1 MSGSVS
7 VNDASFKQEVL
18 DSQGLVLVDFW
29 AEWCGPCR
37 MLAPILE
44 EVSGSMK
51 GKLKVVKMNVDENPS
66 TPTQY
71 SVRSIPT
78 LVLFKNGKALSTKTG
93 LLQKNIKST
102 RRKNKYK
109 SENFRD
115 FSPHFEPITFYF

>member
-93 LLQKNIKST
+93 LLQKNILEEWVTESL
-102 RRKNKYK
+102 
-109 SENFRD
+109 
-115 FSPHFEPITFYF
+115 

>member
-37 MLAPILE
+37 MLVPILE

-93 LLQKNIKST
+93 LLQKNKLEEWVTESL
-102 RRKNKYK
+102 
-109 SENFRD
+109 
-115 FSPHFEPITFYF
+115 

>member
-93 LLQKNIKST
+93 LLQKNKLEEWVTESL
-102 RRKNKYK
+102 
-109 SENFRD
+109 
-115 FSPHFEPITFYF
+115 

>member
-66 TPTQY
+66 TPTLY
-71 SVRSIPT
+71 GVRSIPT

-93 LLQKNIKST
+93 LLQKNKLEEWVTESL
-102 RRKNKYK
+102 
-109 SENFRD
+109 
-115 FSPHFEPITFYF
+115 

>member
-1 MSGSVS
+1 MSGLVS

-66 TPTQY
+66 TPTLY
-71 SVRSIPT
+71 GVRSIPT

-93 LLQKNIKST
+93 LLQKNKLEEWVTESL
-102 RRKNKYK
+102 
-109 SENFRD
+109 
-115 FSPHFEPITFYF
+115 

>member
-18 DSQGLVLVDFW
+18 DSQQLVLVDFW

-51 GKLKVVKMNVDENPS
+51 EKLKVVKMNVDENPS

-71 SVRSIPT
+71 GVRSIPT
-78 LVLFKNGKALSTKTG
+78 LVLFKNGKAISTKTG
-93 LLQKNIKST
+93 LLQKNKLEEWVTESL
-102 RRKNKYK
+102 
-109 SENFRD
+109 
-115 FSPHFEPITFYF
+115 

>member
-18 DSQGLVLVDFW
+18 DSQGLVLLDFW

-93 LLQKNIKST
+93 LLQKNKLEEWVTESL
-102 RRKNKYK
+102 
-109 SENFRD
+109 
-115 FSPHFEPITFYF
+115 